1 MNAVAI
7 DFEQFVQIN
16 HSEPVTTSEFVAKA
30 FGKAHKHI
38 LAKIEEICTQVPD
51 SFGERNFA
59 LLEKEVKSNL
69 GNGTYK
75 TNLYELTKD
84 GFILLVMGFTGKN
97 AMLIKIAY
105 INAFNAIAE
114 KLRQIQAQQ
123 HVSISHLISKEQA
136 DTIQRAVEERSQRTG
151 EPYQKIYAGLH
162 TYLNIDS
169 YRAMPVK
176 HYTAALKYL
185 ESIPNAPDMFKSA
198 VVENNV
204 LRAINADGR
213 WLVIVKNNR
222 VTYAENINGYNCI
235 KTDVFKKLLIQTKQQ
250 AEYLMELAKRMR
262 VIYGECDSSRLDRPI
277 EELHP
282 KFII

>member
-30 FGKAHKHI
+30 FGKKHCDV
-38 LAKIEEICTQVPD
+38 LRKIEEIFTQVPD
-51 SFGERNFA
+51 FFIKLNFKFNEKLVKVGFGERHDKF
-59 LLEKEVKSNL
+59 
-69 GNGTYK
+69 
-75 TNLYELTKD
+75 YELTKD
-84 GFILLVMGFTGKN
+84 GFMLLVMGFTGKN
-97 AMLIKIAY
+97 AMSIKIAY

-114 KLRQIQAQQ
+114 KLRRIQAQQ

-169 YRAMPVK
+169 YRAMPVE

-198 VVENNV
+198 IVENNV
-204 LRAINADGR
+204 LRTINADGR

>member
-1 MNAVAI
+1 MNTSFLVPVFSGSFNTQTELLCNARDLHKALQVGRKFATWI
-7 DFEQFVQIN
+7 TERIKEYVFVENQDYILISQN
-16 HSEPVTTSEFVAKA
+16 GEIKTGRGGDRRSKEYHLTLDMAKELA
-30 FGKAHKHI
+30 MVEKTEVGRQVRKYFIQCERERFIGIQHKA
-38 LAKIEEICTQVPD
+38 L
-51 SFGERNFA
+51 
-59 LLEKEVKSNL
+59 
-69 GNGTYK
+69 
-75 TNLYELTKD
+75 
-84 GFILLVMGFTGKN
+84 
-97 AMLIKIAY
+97 
-105 INAFNAIAE
+105 
-114 KLRQIQAQQ
+114 
-123 HVSISHLISKEQA
+123 SHLISKEQA

-169 YRAMPVK
+169 YRAMPVE

-204 LRAINADGR
+204 LRTINADGR

-262 VIYGECDSSRLDRPI
+262 VIYGECDSSRLDRTI

>member
-30 FGKAHKHI
+30 FGKKHYDV
-38 LAKIEEICTQVPD
+38 LRKIEEIFTQVPD

-59 LLEKEVKSNL
+59 LLEKERKNNL
-69 GNGTYK
+69 GFFVKNK
-75 TNLYELTKD
+75 IYELTKD
-84 GFILLVMGFTGKN
+84 GFMLLVMGFTGKN
-97 AMLIKIAY
+97 AMSIKIAY

-169 YRAMPVK
+169 YRAMPVE

-185 ESIPNAPDMFKSA
+185 ESIPNVPDMFKSA
-198 VVENNV
+198 IVENNV
-204 LRAINADGR
+204 LRTINTDGR
-213 WLVIVKNNR
+213 WLVIVENNR
-222 VTYAENINGYNCI
+222 VNHVRNISGYNCVNMDVVYKLI
-235 KTDVFKKLLIQTKQQ
+235 KQTKQQ
-250 AEYLMELAKRMR
+250 AEYLIELATRMR
-262 VIYGECDSSRLDRPI
+262 VLDGMCDNARLDIPI

-282 KFII
+282 DFII

>member
-30 FGKAHKHI
+30 FGKKHCDV
-38 LAKIEEICTQVPD
+38 LRKIEEIFTQVPD

-59 LLEKEVKSNL
+59 LLEKERKNNL
-69 GNGTYK
+69 GFFVKNK
-75 TNLYELTKD
+75 IYELTKD

-97 AMLIKIAY
+97 AMSIKIAY

-114 KLRQIQAQQ
+114 KLRRIQAQQ
-123 HVSISHLISKEQA
+123 HISISHLISKEQA

-169 YRAMPVK
+169 YRAMPVE

-198 VVENNV
+198 IVENNV
-204 LRAINADGR
+204 LRTINADGR

-282 KFII
+282 KIII

>member
-30 FGKAHKHI
+30 FGKKHCDV
-38 LAKIEEICTQVPD
+38 LRKIEEIFTQVPD

-59 LLEKEVKSNL
+59 LLEKERKNNL
-69 GNGTYK
+69 GFFVKNK
-75 TNLYELTKD
+75 IYELTKD
-84 GFILLVMGFTGKN
+84 GFMLLVMGFTGKN
-97 AMLIKIAY
+97 AMSIKIAY

-169 YRAMPVK
+169 YRAMPVE

-204 LRAINADGR
+204 LRTINADGR

>member
-30 FGKAHKHI
+30 FGKEHKNI
-38 LAKIEEICTQVPD
+38 LRKIEEIFTQVPD
-51 SFGERNFA
+51 SFIKLNFKFNEKLVKVGFGERHDKF
-59 LLEKEVKSNL
+59 
-69 GNGTYK
+69 
-75 TNLYELTKD
+75 YELTKD

-97 AMLIKIAY
+97 AMSIKIAY

-123 HVSISHLISKEQA
+123 HVSIIHLISKEQA

-169 YRAMPVK
+169 YRAMPVE

-204 LRAINADGR
+204 LRTINADGR

-222 VTYAENINGYNCI
+222 VTYAENINSYNCI

>member
-30 FGKAHKHI
+30 FGKEHKNI
-38 LAKIEEICTQVPD
+38 LRKIEEIFTQVPD
-51 SFGERNFA
+51 SFIKLNFKFNEKLVKVGFGERHDKF
-59 LLEKEVKSNL
+59 
-69 GNGTYK
+69 
-75 TNLYELTKD
+75 YELTKD

-97 AMLIKIAY
+97 AMSIKIAY

-169 YRAMPVK
+169 YRAMPVEN
-176 HYTAALKYL
+176 YTAALKYL

-204 LRAINADGR
+204 LRTINADGR

-282 KFII
+282 KIII

>member
-1 MNAVAI
+1 MNAVSI
-7 DFEQFVQIN
+7 DLEQFVQIS

-30 FGKAHKHI
+30 FGKKHKHI

-97 AMLIKIAY
+97 AMSIKIAY
-105 INAFNAIAE
+105 INAFNAMAE
-114 KLRQIQAQQ
+114 KLSQIQAQQ
-123 HVSISHLISKEQA
+123 HKAISHLISKEQA
-136 DTIQRAVEERSQRTG
+136 DTIQRAVEERGNRTG

-162 TYLNIDS
+162 AYLGIDS
-169 YRAMPVK
+169 YKTMPVE
-176 HYTAALKYL
+176 HFTAALKYL
-185 ESIPNAPDMFKSA
+185 ESVPDAPELFKPTSIDRQILPDI
-198 VVENNV
+198 NN
-204 LRAINADGR
+204 DGR
-213 WLVIVKNNR
+213 WLVIFKNNR
-222 VTYAENINGYNCI
+222 VTHTRNIDGYNCI
-235 KTDVFKKLLIQTKQQ
+235 KTDVYKKLLTQTKQQ
-250 AEYLMELAKRMR
+250 AEYLIELAKRLR
-262 VIYGECDSSRLDRPI
+262 VIDGNCDSLRLDRPI

-282 KFII
+282 KIII

>member
-1 MNAVAI
+1 MS
-7 DFEQFVQIN
+7 D
-16 HSEPVTTSEFVAKA
+16 
-30 FGKAHKHI
+30 
-38 LAKIEEICTQVPD
+38 
-51 SFGERNFA
+51 
-59 LLEKEVKSNL
+59 
-69 GNGTYK
+69 
-75 TNLYELTKD
+75 KD

-97 AMLIKIAY
+97 AMSIKIAY

-169 YRAMPVK
+169 YRAMPVE

-204 LRAINADGR
+204 LRTINADGR
-213 WLVIVKNNR
+213 WLVIVENNR
-222 VTYAENINGYNCI
+222 VTYAENINGYSCI
-235 KTDVFKKLLIQTKQQ
+235 KADVFKKLLIQTKQQ
-250 AEYLMELAKRMR
+250 AEYLVELAKRMR

-282 KFII
+282 KIII

>member
-51 SFGERNFA
+51 SFIKLNFK
-59 LLEKEVKSNL
+59 LIGKEVKSNL

-97 AMLIKIAY
+97 AMSIKIAY

-114 KLRQIQAQQ
+114 KLRQIQAKQYITTSNQNSKPDSRYPTLNKRQQ
-123 HVSISHLISKEQA
+123 YLIRQA
-136 DTIQRAVEERSQRTG
+136 VLDNVAETANTFHSVYKKLYTRFNVYR
-151 EPYQKIYAGLH
+151 YQDILAKDFDEAIELLGGVVNPVDNLPV
-162 TYLNIDS
+162 LPNI
-169 YRAMPVK
+169 
-176 HYTAALKYL
+176 
-185 ESIPNAPDMFKSA
+185 NQ
-198 VVENNV
+198 N
-204 LRAINADGR
+204 GR
-213 WLVIVKNNR
+213 WLLVVRNNQIAEVKSLKDYICVNKYR
-222 VTYAENINGYNCI
+222 CI
-235 KTDVFKKLLIQTKQQ
+235 
-250 AEYLMELAKRMR
+250 
-262 VIYGECDSSRLDRPI
+262 
-277 EELHP
+277 
-282 KFII
+282 

>member
-1 MNAVAI
+1 MAR
-7 DFEQFVQIN
+7 
-16 HSEPVTTSEFVAKA
+16 
-30 FGKAHKHI
+30 
-38 LAKIEEICTQVPD
+38 IEEIRTQVPD
-51 SFGERNFA
+51 FFGKLNFKPT
-59 LLEKEVKSNL
+59 EKERKNNL
-69 GNGTYK
+69 GFVIK
-75 TNLYELTKD
+75 DKVYELTKN
-84 GFILLVMGFTGKN
+84 GFMLLVMGFTGKE
-97 AMLIKIAY
+97 AMAIKIAY
-105 INAFNAIAE
+105 INAFDTMAERLHRLQMHHVAIN
-114 KLRQIQAQQ
+114 Q
-123 HVSISHLISKEQA
+123 LISKEQA
-136 DTIQRAVEERSQRTG
+136 DNIQLAVEQRSQRTG

-169 YRAMPVK
+169 YRAMPVE

-198 VVENNV
+198 IVENNV
-204 LRAINADGR
+204 LRTINADGR

>member
-30 FGKAHKHI
+30 FGKEHKNI
-38 LAKIEEICTQVPD
+38 LRKIEEIFTQVPD
-51 SFGERNFA
+51 SFGERNFT
-59 LLEKEVKSNL
+59 LLEKERKNNL
-69 GNGTYK
+69 GFFVKNK
-75 TNLYELTKD
+75 IYELTKD
-84 GFILLVMGFTGKN
+84 GFMLLVMGFTGKN
-97 AMLIKIAY
+97 AMSIKIAY

-169 YRAMPVK
+169 YRAMPVE

-204 LRAINADGR
+204 LRTINADGR